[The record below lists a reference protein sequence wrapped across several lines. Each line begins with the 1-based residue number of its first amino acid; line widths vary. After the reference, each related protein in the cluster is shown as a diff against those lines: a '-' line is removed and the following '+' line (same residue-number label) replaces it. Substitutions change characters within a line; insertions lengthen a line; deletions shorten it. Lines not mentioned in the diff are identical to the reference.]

1 MSVTYEGVDTAVRG
15 AISVRQC
22 SQSLKKAFALKY
34 FGEESGRLYTGTVCR
49 ELEPPLE

>member
-1 MSVTYEGVDTAVRG
+1 MSVTYEGVDTAVQG

-34 FGEESGRLYTGTVCR
+34 FGFIETFPS
-49 ELEPPLE
+49 PIFS